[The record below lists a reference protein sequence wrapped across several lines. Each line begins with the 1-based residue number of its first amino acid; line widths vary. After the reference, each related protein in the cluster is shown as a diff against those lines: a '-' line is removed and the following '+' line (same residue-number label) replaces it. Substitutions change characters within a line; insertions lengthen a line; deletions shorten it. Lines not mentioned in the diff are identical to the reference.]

1 MKTTL
6 PKFYLASQSPRRQ
19 TLLNQIGACFEM
31 LLPDLTEDVETLEIA
46 LPNEIPKVYVQR
58 VSSLKAQAALTRRNK
73 RQLES
78 LPILSADTIVAV
90 EGRILGKPTN
100 QQDAQDMSACL
111 SGKTHEVLTAICLLI
126 PGDLC
131 ATVTSK
137 PKTRRT
143 TRSNETVHEVRR
155 DSEYCATQYLGCTV
169 GCAEVSPD
177 GNYYSAL
184 SVSQVRFRKLSSEEI
199 QHYIDSGEPFG
210 KAGAYA
216 IQGRAAEF
224 VEHIAG
230 SYSGI
235 MGLPLFETAVLLRR
249 FGLL

>member
-31 LLPDLTEDVETLEIA
+31 LLPDLSEDVETLETA
-46 LPNEIPKVYVQR
+46 LPNEVPKVYVQR
-58 VSSLKAQAALTRRNK
+58 VSALKAQAALARRNK

-78 LPILSADTIVAV
+78 LPILSADTIVTV

-100 QQDAQDMSACL
+100 QQDAQDMLACL
-111 SGKTHEVLTAICLLI
+111 SGKTHEVLTAIYLFI
-126 PGDLC
+126 P
-131 ATVTSK
+131 
-137 PKTRRT
+137 
-143 TRSNETVHEVRR
+143 
-155 DSEYCATQYLGCTV
+155 DS
-169 GCAEVSPD
+169 
-177 GNYYSAL
+177 NYYSAL
-184 SVSQVRFRKLSSEEI
+184 SVSQVRFRELSSEEI

-249 FGLL
+249 FALL